1 MVGTVNDSTLA
12 DGSFEYEVIGEH
24 LTDPLRLLT
33 IDGEGRLFDLNLET
47 CSASPTELTED
58 WVVDVVDTSQYRRQ
72 TGVNAPLPALVV
84 GYPHCPEANVPFPP
98 GTFRRAARPGNT
110 AGDLTASGT

>member
-58 WVVDVVDTSQYRRQ
+58 WVADVVDTSQYRRHI
-72 TGVNAPLPALVV
+72 GVNAPLPALVV
-84 GYPHCPEANVPFPP
+84 GRPPPP
-98 GTFRRAARPGNT
+98 GSQRTTPTRPVPACGQAR
-110 AGDLTASGT
+110 